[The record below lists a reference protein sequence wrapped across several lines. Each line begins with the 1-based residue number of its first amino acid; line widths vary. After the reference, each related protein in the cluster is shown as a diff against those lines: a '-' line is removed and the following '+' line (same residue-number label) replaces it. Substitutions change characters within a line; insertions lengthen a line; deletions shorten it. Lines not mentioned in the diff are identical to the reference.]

1 MLRDY
6 NLTHTVKGPTWLK
19 PVHCMLKL
27 TSKLAS
33 KARVKQ
39 LINVPPVLYVQCVNG
54 TQGEPGN
61 EAMSVRYLNF

>member
-1 MLRDY
+1 
-6 NLTHTVKGPTWLK
+6 
-19 PVHCMLKL
+19 MLKL